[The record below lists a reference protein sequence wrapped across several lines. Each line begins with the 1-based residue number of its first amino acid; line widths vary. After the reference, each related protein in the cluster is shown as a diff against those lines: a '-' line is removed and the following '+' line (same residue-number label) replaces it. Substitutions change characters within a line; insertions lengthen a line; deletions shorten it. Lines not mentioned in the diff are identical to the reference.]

1 MDLRLD
7 QLPSLTYRTRRLLKP
22 VDVALDL
29 ESLLAYL
36 VSYFLGKWCFWGV
49 QGFDGFD
56 YCNSACCWFFLIL
69 NFDNLLRL
77 FSSNLSIMGSKLFI
91 SNRIL
96 RVCFGNEL

>member
-7 QLPSLTYRTRRLLKP
+7 QLPSLAHRTRRLLKP

-36 VSYFLGKWCFWGV
+36 VSYFLGKWGFWGV

-56 YCNSACCWFFLIL
+56 YCNSACYWFFLIF

-77 FSSNLSIMGSKLFI
+77 FSSNLAIMGSKLFI

-96 RVCFGNEL
+96 